1 MYYIIKSTGGPVS
14 LSIADLKGTGNV
26 VMYVQYQYRWGMIAG
41 KLNNHYVNQ
50 TSPLL
55 FTF

>member
-1 MYYIIKSTGGPVS
+1 MYYIIKNTGGPVS